1 MNTKFQGVIP
11 PVSSILKDSNNVD
24 KDGMENLI
32 NFLIDSGV
40 HGLFFLGTGG
50 EFSQMTTELRKEIAE
65 FAVETVN
72 GRAPVLIGTGTCS
85 TDESILL
92 SNHAKDIGADGV
104 IIVNPYYWKLTEENL
119 YKHYEQIAQN
129 VDLPIIL
136 YNYPNF
142 SGQDLTPEFVARLA
156 INFPNIV
163 GIKETV
169 DSAGHIREMI
179 LKVKGIRP
187 DFSVFSGYDDHLFN
201 TLSLGGDGAIPASSN
216 FVPELPV
223 GIYEAFQS
231 GDYQKAID
239 HHREL
244 AVLPFL
250 YKLDSPFVNVIKEST
265 RIRGIKI
272 NTYCLP
278 PTRPISEEGK
288 LELKETLEKVF
299 HFIEA

>member
-72 GRAPVLIGTGTCS
+72 GRVPVLIGTGTCS

-104 IIVNPYYWKLTEENL
+104 IIVNPYYWNLTEENL

-156 INFPNIV
+156 INFSNIV

-169 DSAGHIREMI
+169 DLAGHIREMI

-216 FVPELPV
+216 FVPELTV

-250 YKLDSPFVNVIKEST
+250 YKLDSPFVNVIKEAT

>member
-1 MNTKFQGVIP
+1 MNTKFQGVIQ

-24 KDGMENLI
+24 KDGMKDLI
-32 NFLIDSGV
+32 NFLIDSSV
-40 HGLFFLGTGG
+40 HGLLFLGTGG
-50 EFSQMTTELRKEIAE
+50 EFSQMTIELRKEIAE

-72 GRAPVLIGTGTCS
+72 GRVPALIGTGTCS

-104 IIVNPYYWKLTEENL
+104 VIVNPYYWQLTEENL

-129 VDLPIIL
+129 VNLPIIL

-142 SGQDLTPEFVARLA
+142 TGQDLTPEFVARLA
-156 INFPNIV
+156 TDFSNIV

-169 DSAGHIREMI
+169 DLAGHIREMI

-187 DFSVFSGYDDHLFN
+187 VFSVFSGYDDHLFN
-201 TLSLGGDGAIPASSN
+201 TLSLGSDGAIPASSN
-216 FVPELPV
+216 FVPELTV
-223 GIYEAFQS
+223 GIYDAFQS
-231 GDYQKAID
+231 RDYQKAID
-239 HHREL
+239 YHREL
-244 AVLPFL
+244 AVLPLL
-250 YKLDSPFVNVIKEST
+250 YKLDSPFVNVIKEAT

-278 PTRPISEEGK
+278 PTRPISEDGK